1 MDEKDFAEVQH
12 SQGEILVLPSCAN
25 VCGAKSLPSCLTL
38 CHPMD
43 CNPPGFSVLG
53 ILQARVLEC
62 VAMSFSKESSQPRDR
77 IWVSWSFCI
86 KGRFFTTEPLGNPDS
101 TGAGKKKKKDFVSIG
116 RSRTLPPIQQG
127 TASQS
132 WTSWQQCLPRSKGM
146 GWLYAWLPQSVD
158 FCRGIWF
165 SFTAPRAL
173 KQGFPDWGR
182 EELGKTKI
190 RIPLKGFVFCCFHDS
205 CRKPNHD
212 SVRTSSKDAHVWS
225 ELNSTP

>member
-1 MDEKDFAEVQH
+1 MCVVLSHFRRVWLFVTPWTVIHQVSLSLEFSKQEYWN
-12 SQGEILVLPSCAN
+12 VLPCPSPGNLPNPEIESESPEAF
-25 VCGAKSLPSCLTL
+25 ALKADSLPLSHWVTRT
-38 CHPMD
+38 P
-43 CNPPGFSVLG
+43 
-53 ILQARVLEC
+53 LE
-62 VAMSFSKESSQPRDR
+62 R
-77 IWVSWSFCI
+77 
-86 KGRFFTTEPLGNPDS
+86 G
-101 TGAGKKKKKDFVSIG
+101 KKKKDFVSIG